1 MLGHPKND
9 GIVRNRCILRYSNK
23 PSIELNSIECNI
35 ALHILYGEEHPD
47 KLAKAWDLLFDSI
60 ANSHGIS
67 LNPEDVVTFTGPA
80 FREVNP
86 EEYANNG

>member
-1 MLGHPKND
+1 MLNKND
-9 GIVRNRCILRYSNK
+9 GIIRNRCILRYSNR

-47 KLAKAWDLLFDSI
+47 KLSKAWDLLFDSI

-67 LNPEDVVTFTGPA
+67 LSPADVITFTGPA
-80 FREVNP
+80 FSQVNP
-86 EEYANNG
+86 EEYARNG